1 MFGAAKA
8 DVDYFK
14 GRSINDAVNDL
25 LSIPAQPPSPPLKNY
40 DNSNIP
46 ANDPE
51 YSVAAGTTWVNNNS
65 TDGTANSRRINSLKS
80 WWVALMINQ
89 QRNILEKMVLFWHNH
104 FSTETA
110 DIGRAIWCYQDNVIL
125 RQYALGNFKQFV
137 KAITLDTGMLRYLN
151 GYLNTNTAPDENY
164 SRELQELFTL
174 GKENKPNYTEDD
186 VKQAARVLTGWRI
199 DNNTNTVLFQANRH
213 DTGNKQFSTFYN
225 NTVVTGKTG
234 ALGGE
239 QELDAMLDM
248 IFAKAVEVSEF
259 MVRKLYRWFC
269 YYSIDPAT
277 ETNVIQPLAKIFR
290 DSNWEIK
297 PVLSTLFKSEHFFD
311 SLNQGCLIK
320 SPLDLTI
327 GLCREFGMVF
337 PPASDVVNS
346 YFMWEY
352 VRSQASLMQQNI
364 GDPPSVSGWAPYYQV
379 PQFHELWINSDTLP
393 KRNRFTDQLITTGYS
408 RNGKRIQIDPVA
420 YAKKFSNPADPNV
433 LLSDMVDNL
442 YRVPLSASSMQAVKK
457 QILLSNQD
465 QDYYWSNA
473 WNAHI
478 AAPSDQTAYQI
489 VNTRLQTLIKYL
501 MNLSEYQL
509 S

>member
-1 MFGAAKA
+1 MDRRNFLTARKQSGYLADPSFPGVREIYSGLTPYSGPWTTPEITHLLKRTMFGAAKA
-8 DVDYFK
+8 DVDHFK

-25 LSIPAQPPSPPLKNY
+25 LSIPALPPSPPLKNY

-110 DIGRAIWCYQDNVIL
+110 DIGRAIWCYQNNIIL

-269 YYSIDPAT
+269 YYSIDPTT

-311 SLNQGCLIK
+311 ALNQGCLIK
-320 SPLDLTI
+320 SPLDLTV

-346 YFMWEY
+346 YF
-352 VRSQASLMQQNI
+352 
-364 GDPPSVSGWAPYYQV
+364 
-379 PQFHELWINSDTLP
+379 
-393 KRNRFTDQLITTGYS
+393 
-408 RNGKRIQIDPVA
+408 
-420 YAKKFSNPADPNV
+420 
-433 LLSDMVDNL
+433 
-442 YRVPLSASSMQAVKK
+442 
-457 QILLSNQD
+457 
-465 QDYYWSNA
+465 
-473 WNAHI
+473 
-478 AAPSDQTAYQI
+478 
-489 VNTRLQTLIKYL
+489 
-501 MNLSEYQL
+501 
-509 S
+509 